1 MATIRY
7 YNTCRGMKDVVEV
20 VEQGNVHRQCLS
32 CGVDTVIVC
41 VDKGANTRKQTPHKA
56 SNVHVTR
63 LPGHV

>member
-7 YNTCRGMKDVVEV
+7 CSTCRGMKDVVEV

-32 CGVDTVIVC
+32 CGVDTDIVC
-41 VDKGANTRKQTPHKA
+41 VGKGANTRKQIPHNA

-63 LPGHV
+63 LPEQA